1 MLKCHEFETI
11 LKQLHELKIL
21 GEIEFVYPTS
31 VKGATFT
38 DSEDGTDGTYVGIL
52 KVDYNNNPRYRLFK
66 VVFNWKPYAR
76 TSDILVY
83 MRKCLLDYDLM

>member
-1 MLKCHEFETI
+1 MLKCHEFDTI
-11 LKQLHELKIL
+11 LRQLHKLKIL

-31 VKGATFT
+31 VKVAPFK
-38 DSEDGTDGTYVGIL
+38 DREDGTYVGIL

-66 VVFNWKPYAR
+66 VVFNWKPYERA
-76 TSDILVY
+76 SDILAY

>member
-1 MLKCHEFETI
+1 MLKCHEFDII

-31 VKGATFT
+31 VKVAPFK
-38 DSEDGTDGTYVGIL
+38 DREDGTYVGIL
-52 KVDYNNNPRYRLFK
+52 KVYYNNNPRYRLFK
-66 VVFNWKPYAR
+66 VVFNWKPYER
-76 TSDILVY
+76 TSDILAY

>member
-1 MLKCHEFETI
+1 MLKCHEFDTI
-11 LKQLHELKIL
+11 LKQLLELKLL

-31 VKGATFT
+31 VKVAPFK
-38 DSEDGTDGTYVGIL
+38 DREDGTYVGIL

-66 VVFNWKPYAR
+66 VVFNWKPYER
-76 TSDILVY
+76 TSDILAY

>member
-1 MLKCHEFETI
+1 MLKCREFDTI
-11 LKQLHELKIL
+11 LKQLLELKLL

-31 VKGATFT
+31 VKVAPFK
-38 DSEDGTDGTYVGIL
+38 DREDGTYVGIL

-66 VVFNWKPYAR
+66 VVFKWKPLER
-76 TSDILVY
+76 NSDVLAY

>member
-1 MLKCHEFETI
+1 MLKCQDLDKVLI
-11 LKQLHELKIL
+11 QLHELKKL

-31 VKGATFT
+31 AKVAPFT
-38 DSEDGTDGTYVGIL
+38 DKEDGTYVGIL